1 MRRSPG
7 LRTARLGAFALLAL
21 VGSWRGAEAQG
32 YPSRTLRMVVAFT
45 PGGPT
50 DAMARLLA
58 DKLGDKLGQRVI
70 VENRPGAG
78 GNIGYESVA
87 KSLPDGYTLAFVDP
101 SLTVNPSLFTP
112 AKYDAERD
120 FTPISLAVRGPTVMT
135 VPATS
140 EAKTVKDFIALARR
154 NAGKTTYGSAGN
166 GTPPHLNAE
175 FFKTAQGLDI
185 VHVPYKGAAPAMIDL
200 VAGRIDV
207 MFLNIGSAKAQ
218 VESGTLR
225 GLAVSG
231 TARASTLPNVPTFH
245 EVGVPLPELDPGTWW
260 GVAAPAGLPA
270 EITQK
275 LNAVMRDA
283 LTDPDLREKLAK
295 LNVDPT
301 PSSAAEFEALIK
313 LETKKWADVIKRAKI
328 TVD

>member
-1 MRRSPG
+1 MNWPRS
-7 LRTARLGAFALLAL
+7 
-21 VGSWRGAEAQG
+21 
-32 YPSRTLRMVVAFT
+32 SRTLLLAALATLILAAGAQAQSYPSKPLRMIVAFA

-50 DAMARLLA
+50 DAMARLIA

-87 KSLPDGYTLAFVDP
+87 KSAPDGYTLAFVDP
-101 SLTVNPSLFTP
+101 SLTVNPSLYTP

-120 FTPISLAVRGPTVMT
+120 FSPISLAVRGPTVMT
-135 VPATS
+135 VPATHQ
-140 EAKTVKDFIALARR
+140 AKSVGEFIAFARGK
-154 NAGKTTYGSAGN
+154 AGQATYGSAGN

-175 FFKTAQGLDI
+175 FFKASQGLDI

-207 MFLNIGSAKAQ
+207 MFLNIGSAKGQ
-218 VESGTLR
+218 IESGTLR

-231 TARASTLPNVPTFH
+231 TARASTLPNVPTFR
-245 EVGVPLPELDPGTWW
+245 EVGIPLPELDPGTWW

-270 EITQK
+270 DMIQK
-275 LNAVMRDA
+275 LNAAMRDA
-283 LTDPDLREKLAK
+283 LADADLRDKLAK

-301 PSSAAEFEALIK
+301 PSSPAEFEALIR